1 MTRHDKRDLQRAK
14 IYLDGYSGGVEKG
27 RCLQISIRNGA
38 SYVGLT
44 IPEVAQLVRS
54 LALWLGEMERQKR
67 EV

>member
-1 MTRHDKRDLQRAK
+1 MSYSWAILGD

-27 RCLQISIRNGA
+27 RCLQLSIRNGA

-54 LALWLGEMERQKR
+54 LALWLGERERQKR
-67 EV
+67 DV

>member
-1 MTRHDKRDLQRAK
+1 MSYSWAILGD

-27 RCLQISIRNGA
+27 RCLQLSIRNGT

>member
-1 MTRHDKRDLQRAK
+1 MSYSWAILGD
-14 IYLDGYSGGVEKG
+14 IYLDGYSGGVDKG
-27 RCLQISIRNGA
+27 RCLQLSIRNGA

-67 EV
+67 DV

>member
-1 MTRHDKRDLQRAK
+1 MSYSWAIIGD

-44 IPEVAQLVRS
+44 IPEVAQLART
-54 LALWLGEMERQKR
+54 LDLWLREMERQKG
-67 EV
+67 ES